1 MADQTAQ
8 ELIKMALRVIGVTA
22 AGETPPDNEMQDAL
36 AAMKVMF
43 RSWASKGMVIYTT
56 EIDTHTLSAGTVS
69 YTIGSAGTINTTRPQ
84 SIRSAFVTSSGL
96 DYPLNII
103 SEEEYTAIAIKD
115 QGDNYP
121 SDLWYKPEYP
131 LGVIYLYPPG
141 GGVLTLHSIKQLSE
155 PSALTTSIAFPGE
168 YDAAIKWNLAEQM
181 CPEYGKEPSP
191 YIMKMAEDSLDDVI
205 NFNASLNIGA
215 VKTEILQL
223 TRRWHINEG

>member
-8 ELIKMALRVIGVTA
+8 ELIKMALRVIDVSAT
-22 AGETPPDNEMQDAL
+22 GEPASDDDMQDAL

-43 RSWASKGMVIYTT
+43 RNWATKGMTIYTT
-56 EIDTHTLSAGTVS
+56 GIDTHTLAAGTVS
-69 YTIGSAGTINTTRPQ
+69 YTIGSGGTINTTRPQ
-84 SIRSAFVTSSGL
+84 SIRSAFVVSSGL

-131 LGVIYLYPPG
+131 LGKIYLHPPG

-191 YIMKMAEDSLDDVI
+191 YIMGMAEETLDDVI
-205 NFNASLNIGA
+205 NFNAALNIGA